1 MNTIQTPTIKVPV
14 HQDEV
19 NQSSL
24 CDMTD
29 EEIIQYV
36 SNENNNPTLEEIK
49 YILDRGTGDI
59 NYDNGRNDDLC
70 ELFEN
75 ERQTYDGIRYAFEL
89 CPDFAKYLF
98 RKYM

>member
-14 HQDEV
+14 HQDEVNQDEV

-49 YILDRGTGDI
+49 
-59 NYDNGRNDDLC
+59 
-70 ELFEN
+70 
-75 ERQTYDGIRYAFEL
+75 
-89 CPDFAKYLF
+89 
-98 RKYM
+98 

>member
-1 MNTIQTPTIKVPV
+1 MNTIQVP
-14 HQDEV
+14 E

-24 CDMTD
+24 SDMTD

-59 NYDNGRNDDLC
+59 NYDNGCNDGLC

-75 ERQTYDGIRYAFEL
+75 EKKTYDGIRYAFKL
-89 CPDFAKYLF
+89 CPDFAKFLF
-98 RKYM
+98 IHFER